1 MIDRNIENKVLDR
14 TSIKQGN
21 EPRVAIIILNWNGW
35 QDTLECLESVRQL
48 DYPNYL
54 TIVVDN
60 GSWDDSL
67 EKIRARVKESLGE
80 GYVLV
85 EYAKTIALRGGE
97 DTEEEILELTSSKA
111 RMVLIKN
118 EENLGFTGGNN
129 VAIHYALHRKY
140 PVDYIFL
147 LNNDA
152 KVERDC
158 LNHLVAVDCE
168 SNAGIVGAVVMNEP
182 GGQIQFAKSGSLF
195 RHFFISLVR
204 GQQLP
209 VTKDKYWLSPIVYG
223 AGMIVRRDVL
233 DALYNRRRFYWNP
246 DLFAYGDEFDF
257 CYYAYKMGY
266 KSVVSG
272 NAIVY
277 HGKRNQPHRPYNPIF
292 FHYYSTRN
300 HILLAKI
307 LPSYQRILFHL
318 FYLPLCIRR
327 VLKLSILNRTNISQ
341 AIICG
346 LIDGYRGIAG
356 KWKYH
361 DREELKCRDIK

>member
-1 MIDRNIENKVLDR
+1 LQIDQPELKKRPKI
-14 TSIKQGN
+14 
-21 EPRVAIIILNWNGW
+21 AIVILNWNGW

-48 DYPNYL
+48 NYPDYL

-60 GSWDDSL
+60 GSWDNSV
-67 EKIRARVKESLGE
+67 EKIKAWAEKYFSE
-80 GYVLV
+80 GYVLI
-85 EYAKTIALRGGE
+85 EYDKAIALTGGE
-97 DTEEEILELTSSKA
+97 DTKEESLESTSSNDK
-111 RMVLIKN
+111 MVLIKN

-140 PVDYIFL
+140 PADYVFF

-152 KVERDC
+152 TIERDC
-158 LNHLVAVDCE
+158 LNNLIIVDRE
-168 SNAGIVGAVVMNEP
+168 SNAGIIGTVVMHEP
-182 GGQIQFAKSGSLF
+182 GGRIQFAKSGSLF
-195 RHFFISLVR
+195 QHFFISLVR

-233 DALYNRRRFYWNP
+233 DALYNRRGFYWNP
-246 DLFAYGDEFDF
+246 DLFAYGDEFDI

-266 KSVVSG
+266 KSVVSS

-292 FHYYSTRN
+292 FHYYTTRN
-300 HILLAKI
+300 HILLANI

-327 VLKLSILNRTNISQ
+327 ILKLAILNRTNISQ

-346 LIDGYRGIAG
+346 LIDGYRRITG

-361 DREELKCRDIK
+361 DREELKCRNIK